1 MHPDVQRVREDYAT
15 HRSMMKKTKA
25 TKHPIPKNAKGKRIS
40 SSRRIRRWGPSFFLD
55 RQGIRPLAVLLLQT
69 LYRPVSC
76 ARKILAAHHLNRA
89 FNLI

>member
-1 MHPDVQRVREDYAT
+1 
-15 HRSMMKKTKA
+15 MMKQTKA

-55 RQGIRPLAVLLLQT
+55 KQGVRPLAVLLLQT

-76 ARKILAAHHLNRA
+76 ARKILAARHFNCEFHLFLI
-89 FNLI
+89 FNVEAYPMFRNEV